1 MLKYIKN
8 HMTSI
13 DGIEIYPIIS
23 LSIFFIFFI
32 GLFFYVYR
40 GGKGRFKDVS
50 LYPIS
55 NENKDESHEGK
66 SVIK

>member
-23 LSIFFIFFI
+23 LVIFTVFFGI
-32 GLFFYVYR
+32 IIWKVF
-40 GGKGRFKDVS
+40 S
-50 LYPIS
+50 LRKSEIKKL
-55 NENKDESHEGK
+55 ENTPFD
-66 SVIK
+66 